1 MTKRI
6 VIVIGS
12 LQIGGTERQIS
23 QIVPRLDRD
32 LWQVD
37 LLTLT
42 QPGPLADDLRAA
54 GHRIYS
60 PPFATR
66 ITRGGRFV
74 RLFRAAIT
82 LPWLWLWFLRNRP
95 DIAHFVLPEAYL
107 IGGLCALFAGQKR
120 MVMSRRSLALYQARH
135 PILARIERRLHRRMT
150 LIVANSDAIRRD
162 LLAEGV
168 PDDRIRLIHNGVDTE
183 AFRPDRARGTAWRAT
198 MGIGPDQLVLV
209 IVANLI
215 PYKGHADLIDALE
228 QIAPSLPDGWRLLCI
243 GRDDGIGA
251 QLAAQVEGAGLAEN
265 IRFLGSR
272 TEIPALINT
281 ADIVI
286 LSSHEEGLPNAV
298 IEAMASGKPVVSTA
312 VGGTGEIIDDGIT
325 GTLVPPADPAAL
337 SEAILRL
344 CDADT
349 QRVEMGAAA
358 RAKIERAFGLDVC
371 AQAHDDAYGEVMD
384 GGGTR

>member
-1 MTKRI
+1 MTKHI

-12 LQIGGTERQIS
+12 LQVGGTERQIS

-32 LWQVD
+32 LWQID

-42 QPGPLADDLRAA
+42 KAGPLADDLRAA

-60 PPFATR
+60 PPFVTR

-120 MVMSRRSLALYQARH
+120 MVMSRRSLALYQLRH
-135 PILARIERRLHRRMT
+135 PILARIERLLHRRMT
-150 LIVANSDAIRRD
+150 LIVANSEAIRRD

-168 PDDRIRLIHNGVDTE
+168 SDDRIRLIHNGVDTE

-228 QIAPSLPDGWRLLCI
+228 QIAPSLPGGWRLLCI

-251 QLAAQVEGAGLAEN
+251 QLAAQVEAAGLAEN

-298 IEAMASGKPVVSTA
+298 IEAMASGKPVVSTT

-337 SEAILRL
+337 SEAILQL
-344 CDADT
+344 YEADT
-349 QRVEMGAAA
+349 QRAEIGAAA
-358 RAKIERAFGLDVC
+358 RVKIEHAFGLDVC
-371 AQAHDDAYGEVMD
+371 AQAHEDAYGEVMD
-384 GGGTR
+384 GGGTG